1 MRWRK
6 GLLLDTFY
14 GAGGGEPRRQGGE
27 TAVAGEV
34 LLNSRRLPKMV
45 RGIEGGGIEMRS
57 TTGGEGEAITGNGGG
72 GQRCMARWL
81 QPVEAVL
88 SQDEED
94 EGHAG
99 LGWAISANGAE
110 TRMDWLG

>member
-1 MRWRK
+1 M
-6 GLLLDTFY
+6 
-14 GAGGGEPRRQGGE
+14 A
-27 TAVAGEV
+27 
-34 LLNSRRLPKMV
+34 

-57 TTGGEGEAITGNGGG
+57 TTGGEGEAIIGSGGG

-110 TRMDWLG
+110 TRMGWLG